1 VICVF
6 QVCQVPINTLFPAL
20 EELQGH
26 AGYPSASTRRTM
38 AGLKKF
44 EGYSSFTHPLVHLA
58 TLEKAEDVRLI
69 CRNTLGQYDFPLPTR
84 SHLTRLDIEIPKY
97 RMNQND
103 FQNIFGSFPN
113 IKDIT
118 LDLRGVKGF
127 NERVQQ
133 SLF

>member
-1 VICVF
+1 
-6 QVCQVPINTLFPAL
+6 
-20 EELQGH
+20 
-26 AGYPSASTRRTM
+26 M

-84 SHLTRLDIEIPKY
+84 SHLTRLHIEIPKY

-113 IKDIT
+113 IEDIT
-118 LDLRGVKGF
+118 LELRGVKGF

-133 SLF
+133 SY